1 MTRPSYG
8 SVLTCIVVTSF
19 LMAYLLILNK
29 KKNFIFHY
37 GTGAFLA
44 LTLLSILRSFLPCNF
59 LFSHNILSEKI
70 LPPFFDVITYKL
82 FGLFSLMNI
91 FVITWI
97 AGFLFQLVRLLI
109 NQYRFY
115 QLINVYDTITSYN
128 DILQKLMK
136 RHTRKCNII
145 SRSIKNHLKPV
156 KIHIRKL
163 PLLKS
168 PCITGLI
175 HPTIL
180 LPDMDFS
187 EKETEYILNHELEH
201 FYHHDLWIRLF
212 CEIMVCMY
220 WWNPLA
226 YQMKKQLTA
235 ALEFSNDFSI
245 TKEME
250 EIEKLDYL
258 DCLLKVS
265 RNQPSAIKTPALS
278 FLENGTSMLKQRQ
291 HFILN
296 HNHGNRDKT
305 YFINLSVIVTLILIS
320 FLFVVE
326 PSSIPQEILDTT
338 MSLDIDHT
346 FLIENGQGYDVY
358 FHNQYVGQ
366 AEKLDSFP
374 GYTVY
379 KNKKEAKQYEKIE

>member
-44 LTLLSILRSFLPCNF
+44 LTLLSILRAFLPYNF
-59 LFSHNILSEKI
+59 LFSHDIFSEKI

-91 FVITWI
+91 FVIIWI
-97 AGFLFQLVRLLI
+97 MGFLIQLVRLLI

-115 QLINVYDTITSYN
+115 QFINVYDAITSYN

-156 KIHIRKL
+156 KIHIKKTSF
-163 PLLKS
+163 LKS

-235 ALEFSNDFSI
+235 TLEFSNDFSI

-291 HFILN
+291 HYILN
-296 HNHGNRDKT
+296 HNHGSRDKT

-326 PSSIPQEILDTT
+326 PYSIPPEVAETT
-338 MSLDIDHT
+338 MSLDINHT

-358 FHNQYVGQ
+358 FHNQYIAPVDT
-366 AEKLDSFP
+366 LNSFP

-379 KNKKEAKQYEKIE
+379 KNKEEAKQYEEIE